1 MSESV
6 FVRKSEIKKK
16 YNFFKDKKLLC
27 PEAYI
32 ARTLNLEV
40 RDRQR
45 DRKRDR
51 KRVQNISSI
60 NLFRA
65 KNKYRL
71 ICGNDF
77 LFIFVAKKQ

>member
-6 FVRKSEIKKK
+6 FVRKSEIKKI

-40 RDRQR
+40 RERQR
-45 DRKRDR
+45 DRETEREYKRFHQITFFEQ
-51 KRVQNISSI
+51 KI
-60 NLFRA
+60 NT
-65 KNKYRL
+65 
-71 ICGNDF
+71 
-77 LFIFVAKKQ
+77 V